1 MSKLLTDLMEAE
13 RRRRQFAIGRS
24 GKDAPAK
31 AGDAAFDADEALRAR
46 IEAEHLAAAEADPW
60 KRVAL
65 DRKASGAYPLAA
77 EKDAE
82 PATVPRLEAEQKA
95 AEAAERR
102 AREASELAAAA
113 RSATARP
120 EVAAETASSQRGP
133 QQTWRRLFAATA
145 LALMAGIGTGFW
157 LGKPPTVPVGPWP
170 EDPGVLRL
178 RLDDRLMN
186 PPRQE
191 PRTIPRDRAR

>member
-13 RRRRQFAIGRS
+13 RRRRQLAIDRS

-31 AGDAAFDADEALRAR
+31 AGDAAFDAGEALRAR

-60 KRVAL
+60 KRAAL

-82 PATVPRLEAEQKA
+82 PAAVSRLEAEQKA

-102 AREASELAAAA
+102 APEASEPAAAA
-113 RSATARP
+113 GSATARP
-120 EVAAETASSQRGP
+120 AAAETASSQRGL

-157 LGKPPTVPVGPWP
+157 LGKPPAVPVRPWP

-191 PRTIPRDRAR
+191 PRTIPRDRVR

>member
-1 MSKLLTDLMEAE
+1 MPGLTPM
-13 RRRRQFAIGRS
+13 
-24 GKDAPAK
+24 KP
-31 AGDAAFDADEALRAR
+31 RAR

-82 PATVPRLEAEQKA
+82 PAAVSRLEAEQKA
-95 AEAAERR
+95 AGAAERR
-102 AREASELAAAA
+102 APEASELAAAA
-113 RSATARP
+113 GSATARP
-120 EVAAETASSQRGP
+120 AAAETASLQRGP

-157 LGKPPTVPVGPWP
+157 LGKPPAVPVRPWP
-170 EDPGVLRL
+170 EDPGVAFWR
-178 RLDDRLMN
+178 RIHMRSAGIGRVGIAVN
-186 PPRQE
+186 PE
-191 PRTIPRDRAR
+191 LC